1 MSLPDLSAGRRN
13 LFSSVFSL
21 AIIASALFVTQRF
34 VLPLL
39 WAVILCIATWPLFLR
54 VLRACRG
61 HHVAAAAATTLISAL
76 VFVTPLVLGVVQ
88 AAHQAPALAAM
99 VADANNAGIGA
110 PQWLLKIPMAGTEI
124 HDWWVATLGQP
135 HGLAHLL
142 QDGSIARLH
151 SASEVLRSVG
161 ANALHRMIDVGFA
174 FMALFFFYKDGL
186 ALRSQVSAI
195 GDHLIG
201 TARWTLYS
209 TKIPTAV
216 RATVNGLVLVG
227 LAEGVLLG
235 IAYELAGVPS
245 AVLWAAATG
254 VLAIIPFGAPLA
266 FWRGGA
272 GAAAQGQHDCG
283 HRHPRLGHGRAVR
296 GRPFRAPDH
305 DRECHGAAVS
315 GSVAGNSGWGGNA
328 GIDRPV
334 RRPGRDDLVRDL
346 VARGKTIWAR
356 AGVTPAAPQ
365 YCV

>member
-1 MSLPDLSAGRRN
+1 MNSSRITTSARRN

-39 WAVILCIATWPLFLR
+39 WAAILCIATWPLYLR
-54 VLRACRG
+54 TLQACRG
-61 HHVAAAAATTLISAL
+61 RNLAAAAVATLVSAL

-88 AAHQAPALAAM
+88 AAHQAPALAAL

-110 PQWLLKIPMAGTEI
+110 PQWLLKIPMAGGAVY
-124 HDWWVATLGQP
+124 DWWAATLGQP

-142 QDGSIARLH
+142 HDGSIARLH
-151 SASEVLRSVG
+151 SASDVLRTVG
-161 ANALHRMIDVGFA
+161 ASALHRMIDVGFA

-186 ALRSQVSAI
+186 ALRSQVGAI

-235 IAYELAGVPS
+235 VAYELAGVPS

-254 VLAIIPFGAPLA
+254 ILAIIPFGAPLA
-266 FWRGGA
+266 FGA
-272 GAAAQGQHDCG
+272 VALVLLMKGSTVAALAIVAWGT
-283 HRHPRLGHGRAVR
+283 AVLFVADHFV
-296 GRPFRAPDH
+296 RPTII
-305 DRECHGAAVS
+305 
-315 GSVAGNSGWGGNA
+315 GNA
-328 GIDRPV
+328 TALPFLAVLLGILGGVETLGLIGLFVGPV
-334 RRPGRDDLVRDL
+334 VMTLFVTLWHEEKLFGRERE
-346 VARGKTIWAR
+346 
-356 AGVTPAAPQ
+356 
-365 YCV
+365 